1 MNMTEHMKNLFQL
14 FPIKLASVAILY
26 GWENQIVMIMAFF
39 VLVFI
44 DCFTR
49 WLAISG
55 VYLQGKGVEKPSLW
69 EEIQALPAARR
80 EGLICSSTM
89 KRRGT
94 QKLILYNLCLITAS
108 AADYLISISFMDMKL
123 VDMVMS
129 YLAMTEFLS
138 IVENLSDA
146 GVASMEELLK
156 RVRNE

>member
-1 MNMTEHMKNLFQL
+1 MTEHVKNLWQW
-14 FPIKLASVAILY
+14 FPLKVCGGLVLT
-26 GWENQIVMIMAFF
+26 GVENQVWTVGAFF
-39 VLVFI
+39 LLIFL

-55 VYLQGKGVEKPSLW
+55 MYLQGKGVEKPSLW

-80 EGLICSSTM
+80 EGLICSST
-89 KRRGT
+89 
-94 QKLILYNLCLITAS
+94 I
-108 AADYLISISFMDMKL
+108 MDMKL

>member
-1 MNMTEHMKNLFQL
+1 MTEYVKNLWQW
-14 FPIKLASVAILY
+14 FPLKVCGGLALT
-26 GWENQIVMIMAFF
+26 GMENQVWTVGAFF
-39 VLVFI
+39 LLIFL

-55 VYLQGKGVEKPSLW
+55 AYLQGKGVEKPSLW

-80 EGLICSSTM
+80 KGLICSSTM

-94 QKLILYNLCLITAS
+94 QKLILYNICLITAS
-108 AADYLISISFMDMKL
+108 AADFLISISFMDMKL

>member
-1 MNMTEHMKNLFQL
+1 MTEHVKNLWQW
-14 FPIKLASVAILY
+14 FPLKVCGGLVLT
-26 GWENQIVMIMAFF
+26 GVENQVWTVGAFF
-39 VLVFI
+39 LLIFL

-55 VYLQGKGVEKPSLW
+55 MYLQGKGVEKPSLW

>member
-1 MNMTEHMKNLFQL
+1 MTEHVKNLWQW
-14 FPIKLASVAILY
+14 FPLKVCGGLVLT
-26 GWENQIVMIMAFF
+26 GVENQVWTVGAFF
-39 VLVFI
+39 LLIFL

-55 VYLQGKGVEKPSLW
+55 AYLHGKGVEKPSLW

>member
-1 MNMTEHMKNLFQL
+1 MTEHVKNLWQW
-14 FPIKLASVAILY
+14 FPLKVCGGLVLT
-26 GWENQIVMIMAFF
+26 GVENQVWTVGAFF
-39 VLVFI
+39 LLIFL

-55 VYLQGKGVEKPSLW
+55 AYLHGKGVEKPSLW

-94 QKLILYNLCLITAS
+94 QKLILYNICLLTAS